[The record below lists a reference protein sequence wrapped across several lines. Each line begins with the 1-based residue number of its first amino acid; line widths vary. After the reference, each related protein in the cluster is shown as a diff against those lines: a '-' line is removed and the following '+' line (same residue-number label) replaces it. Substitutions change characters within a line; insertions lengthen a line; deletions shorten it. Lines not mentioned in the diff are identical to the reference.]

1 MSWIGF
7 AVGHPL
13 SWNLIMPLLLGSHVL
28 AVKNGLWPLSG
39 HYQNQATS
47 SWPLVAKANLD
58 WSFHSESQWP
68 DVDGSKMVKIGDSW
82 TDVYQIFLD
91 STAQVLVCQTLT
103 HGEVEEKPETTEMRM
118 RESKEGCQGDST
130 IRMDQDFCELFAKYR
145 RPQQPFGRTS
155 KTQILAKGRDLV
167 PLSSYWCMMMYDVYK
182 TWRFWPEDN
191 KSWGALQDNL
201 SFLRASDSWVMHVSF
216 LEAFLWRSKFG
227 VVTHPY
233 FQAGN
238 CFLSF
243 LIHFF
248 SIWRPPEFGCNPSF
262 LLWRLDSCMVSCQGR
277 KCKRMHVDINRKQ
290 DTAVGRSM
298 LLRRTCQ
305 SASFSW
311 ICAGPRV
318 LCEYEQWWD
327 DFWLQNSSRIR
338 RYGCAWV
345 TGVRER

>member
-28 AVKNGLWPLSG
+28 AVKNGVWPLSG

-167 PLSSYWCMMMYDVYK
+167 PLSSYWCMMMYDDVWCIQNMEILTRGQQILGSSAGQLEFSESK
-182 TWRFWPEDN
+182 RLLSHACLLPGSLFVKEQVWRGHPPLLPGWQ
-191 KSWGALQDNL
+191 LL
-201 SFLRASDSWVMHVSF
+201 SFLSD
-216 LEAFLWRSKFG
+216 
-227 VVTHPY
+227 
-233 FQAGN
+233 
-238 CFLSF
+238 
-243 LIHFF
+243 
-248 SIWRPPEFGCNPSF
+248 SF
-262 LLWRLDSCMVSCQGR
+262 LLNLETS
-277 KCKRMHVDINRKQ
+277 
-290 DTAVGRSM
+290 
-298 LLRRTCQ
+298 
-305 SASFSW
+305 
-311 ICAGPRV
+311 RV
-318 LCEYEQWWD
+318 
-327 DFWLQNSSRIR
+327 WLQSIFPSVKAGFVYGLVPRPEMQENAR
-338 RYGCAWV
+338 RYQSKARHCCWKKHV
-345 TGVRER
+345 T